1 VIYFDNAATTY
12 PKPDSVRRAV
22 MEAMVKCGG
31 NPGRSGHKMSRA
43 SASAVYSVREKA
55 AALFGASPENV
66 IFTAN
71 CTQSVNMAVKGLAE
85 TALREGKPFH
95 VIISSLEHNSVLR
108 PVHELTKRGLTY
120 SIAEVSP
127 DDEVTLHNIESL
139 VKPSTKAIVC
149 TLGSNVTG
157 KIPPYKMIGEICRRR
172 GLCFIADGAQACGI
186 LDIRLSHGINI
197 LCTSGHK
204 GLYGIT
210 GTGLLVTDG
219 KFPIKPI
226 ITGGTGSL
234 SQSLKQPDFL
244 PDCLESGTVNVIGI
258 HSLKAGVDF
267 ISNTGTERIFNHEK
281 AVCDRFIRELSK
293 IPSVTVYRK
302 PQCRYVPIVSFNVNG
317 FSPEETASYL
327 SQRGFCLRA
336 GFHCAP
342 LAHSSLG
349 TENGTVRFSPS
360 YFSRLSDA
368 VALANSIKNMAELK
382 KSQKTIEIT
391 S

>member
-1 VIYFDNAATTY
+1 MIYFDNAATTY

-31 NPGRSGHKMSRA
+31 NPGRSGHKMSMA

-120 SIAEVSP
+120 SIAEVSH

-157 KIPPYKMIGEICRRR
+157 QLMPFGRIGELCRRKK
-172 GLCFIADGAQACGI
+172 LCFIGDGAQVCGVVPV
-186 LDIRLSHGINI
+186 DMERDGINI
-197 LCTSGHK
+197 LCMPGHK
-204 GLYGIT
+204 GLYGIS
-210 GTGLLVTDG
+210 GTGLLITDG
-219 KFPIKPI
+219 KFPLYHI
-226 ITGGTGSL
+226 IEGGTGTTSL
-234 SQSLKQPDFL
+234 EAEQTPFL
-244 PDCLESGTVNVIGI
+244 PEGLESGTVNTVGI
-258 HSLKAGVDF
+258 VSVGAGIDFLKSMGQKRIHGYEEHLCRRF
-267 ISNTGTERIFNHEK
+267 ISELEKIGGVRIYRRER
-281 AVCDRFIRELSK
+281 CSYL
-293 IPSVTVYRK
+293 
-302 PQCRYVPIVSFNVNG
+302 PIVLFNVEG
-317 FSPEETASYL
+317 RSPEETAAYL
-327 SQRGFCLRA
+327 SDSGFALRGGL
-336 GFHCAP
+336 HCSG
-342 LAHSSLG
+342 LAHRTAG
-349 TENGTVRFSPS
+349 TLPDGGVRFAPS
-360 YFSRLSDA
+360 VFNTEA
-368 VALANSIKNMAELK
+368 QVIALAKTVKRFAE
-382 KSQKTIEIT
+382 SSAE
-391 S
+391 